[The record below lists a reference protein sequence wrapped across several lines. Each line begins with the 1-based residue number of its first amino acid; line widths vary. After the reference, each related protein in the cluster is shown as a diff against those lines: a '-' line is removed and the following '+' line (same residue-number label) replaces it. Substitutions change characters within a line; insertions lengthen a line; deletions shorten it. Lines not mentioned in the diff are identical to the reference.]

1 MDDFDLQ
8 SNIKLFV
15 SLKVQFA
22 SLCVLLGFAGREVLS
37 ETQRTV
43 LIWIN
48 SAIKQQA
55 LAQNAMLQRPTSP
68 RTPPFHCF
76 RSNRGEKNVEGEIK
90 RGEGEKEGGCR

>member
-22 SLCVLLGFAGREVLS
+22 SLCVLLGFAGCEVLS

-48 SAIKQQA
+48 SAIKHQA

-76 RSNRGEKNVEGEIK
+76 RSNGGEKNVEGEI
-90 RGEGEKEGGCR
+90 

>member
-22 SLCVLLGFAGREVLS
+22 SLCVLLGFAGREGFS

-43 LIWIN
+43 LILIN
-48 SAIKQQA
+48 SAI

-68 RTPPFHCF
+68 RTPPFSLF
-76 RSNRGEKNVEGEIK
+76 P
-90 RGEGEKEGGCR
+90 